1 MTSTIEW
8 TTKTWNPVTGCT
20 KISAGC
26 KLCYADFRHNI
37 RHKAYQEGKLQTC
50 PQYARPFSEIQ
61 FIESRLTVPR
71 HWRKGR
77 RVFVNSVSD
86 LFHEGVSNSQ
96 IQSVLDVC
104 AQTPRHSFQIL
115 TKRPERLADFSYPDN
130 VWLGVTVENQDAA
143 DKRIPLLKGVR
154 AKIRF
159 LSCEPLLEPLRL
171 DLDGVHWVIAGGETG
186 KTATLRIYDVAGR
199 MLDQVDRKITTT
211 APVEIR
217 WNGVTRNGMSLASGI
232 YFYSVSVSDVDS
244 PIGSGKI
251 ALVR

>member
-186 KTATLRIYDVAGR
+186 KGARFMKPDWARDIQAQCRQAGVAFFMKQMTKKAPIPDDLMIR
-199 MLDQVDRKITTT
+199 EYPEETT
-211 APVEIR
+211 
-217 WNGVTRNGMSLASGI
+217 
-232 YFYSVSVSDVDS
+232 
-244 PIGSGKI
+244 PI
-251 ALVR
+251 